1 MVKDFFLP
9 RHMSDNLVYGLIVTS
24 SECLFLLLFD
34 RLSAFLA
41 EAENYS
47 SIVTLLDI
55 IKYLFW
61 KKRPMNT
68 IKIDDCAINI

>member
-1 MVKDFFLP
+1 
-9 RHMSDNLVYGLIVTS
+9 MSDNLVYGLIVTS
-24 SECLFLLLFD
+24 SEFLLLFD

>member
-1 MVKDFFLP
+1 
-9 RHMSDNLVYGLIVTS
+9 MSDNLVYGLIVTS
-24 SECLFLLLFD
+24 SEFLLLFD
-34 RLSAFLA
+34 RLCAFLA

-55 IKYLFW
+55 IIYLFW
-61 KKRPMNT
+61 KKRPRNT